1 MGVEVPHTYQ
11 MIKKLK
17 MDHGLI
23 PLHAATATE
32 YGKKKKT
39 NKQKTTTTK
48 KNKGGVPITELLNI
62 CTYTR

>member
-1 MGVEVPHTYQ
+1 
-11 MIKKLK
+11 

-39 NKQKTTTTK
+39 NKKQQQKK
-48 KNKGGVPITELLNI
+48 KQRWCADYWTSEYMYVYSIEISCWNKVLNKR
-62 CTYTR
+62 YSAWN

>member
-1 MGVEVPHTYQ
+1 

-39 NKQKTTTTK
+39 NKKQQQQKKTK
-48 KNKGGVPITELLNI
+48 VVCRLLNF
-62 CTYTR
+62 

>member
-1 MGVEVPHTYQ
+1 
-11 MIKKLK
+11 

-32 YGKKKKT
+32 CGKKNKQTNKQT
-39 NKQKTTTTK
+39 NKQKE
-48 KNKGGVPITELLNI
+48 NKGGVPITELLNI

>member
-1 MGVEVPHTYQ
+1 
-11 MIKKLK
+11 

-32 YGKKKKT
+32 YGKKK

-48 KNKGGVPITELLNI
+48 KNKAGVPITELLNI

>member
-1 MGVEVPHTYQ
+1 
-11 MIKKLK
+11 

-32 YGKKKKT
+32 YGKKKKQT
-39 NKQKTTTTK
+39 KNNNNK